1 MGLVALLAVSLVA
14 SAGCGGSSSSSSAP
28 STTAAAVGASGASGA
43 SGPQGTTTSAPTTG
57 HVTVEFAPPQTRND
71 AIGAKL
77 LKVSQTER
85 LAQTLAKTFQ
95 LPHPLLIKG
104 VNGLGSGPFYNPR
117 DNSITL
123 PYGFAAL
130 ILNVARQGNPNLSGY
145 QIGEHVGAV
154 NSFILEHE
162 FGHALI
168 ANFKLP
174 VLGKEEDAAD
184 TIATILL
191 LKAPHGDQ
199 YDAFAAQFWADFSG
213 RQDPPAVAD
222 YADVHSLDLQ
232 RSFDILCDV
241 AGSSQASLRQVA
253 ALGVLPRSRL
263 ASCPQEYQQAV
274 DSLTQELRPHL
285 TGTINLGRG

>member
-1 MGLVALLAVSLVA
+1 LSLAAL
-14 SAGCGGSSSSSSAP
+14 GCGGSGSDSTAT
-28 STTAAAVGASGASGA
+28 TTAAIGASGASGA
-43 SGPQGTTTSAPTTG
+43 SGPQGVTTTTASTG
-57 HVTVEFAPPQTRND
+57 KVRVEFAAPQTQSD
-71 AIGAKL
+71 ALGAKL
-77 LKVSQTER
+77 LKVSQTED
-85 LAQTLAKTFQ
+85 LAQTLAQTFQ
-95 LPHPLLIKG
+95 LPHPLLVKG

-123 PYGFAAL
+123 PYGFATL
-130 ILNVARQGNPNLSGY
+130 IFNTARQGNPGISGFDLG
-145 QIGEHVGAV
+145 QHVGAV

-174 VLGKEEDAAD
+174 VLGSEEDAAD
-184 TIATILL
+184 TIATVLL
-191 LKAPHGDQ
+191 LKAPQGGK

-213 RQDPPAVAD
+213 RQNPPAVAD

-241 AGSSQASLRQVA
+241 AGASRSLMQQVASLGA
-253 ALGVLPRSRL
+253 LPRSRL
-263 ASCPQEYQQAV
+263 VTCPQQYQQAV

-285 TGTINLGRG
+285 AGSISLGR

>member
-1 MGLVALLAVSLVA
+1 MLLAA
-14 SAGCGGSSSSSSAP
+14 AGCGGSGSSSSS
-28 STTAAAVGASGASGA
+28 TGAAGASGASGA
-43 SGPQGTTTSAPTTG
+43 SGVAGAQSPTGTG
-57 HVTVEFAPPQTRND
+57 QVKVVFAPPASRED

-77 LKVSQTER
+77 LKASQTQD
-85 LAQTLAKTFQ
+85 LAQTLAQTFQ
-95 LPHPLLIKG
+95 LPHPLLVKG

-130 ILNVARQGNPNLSGY
+130 IFEVAQKSNPGMSGF
-145 QIGEHVGAV
+145 QIGRRVGAV

-174 VLGKEEDAAD
+174 VLGSEEDAAD

-191 LKAPHGDQ
+191 LKAPQGDQ
-199 YDAFAAQFWADFSG
+199 YDAFAAQFWAAFSG

-222 YADVHSLDLQ
+222 YADSHSLDLQ
-232 RSFDILCDV
+232 RAFDILCDV
-241 AGSSQASLRQVA
+241 AGSSRPGLQEVA
-253 ALGVLPRSRL
+253 AMHVLPTSRL
-263 ASCPQEYQQAV
+263 QSCPQQYQQAV
-274 DSLTQELRPHL
+274 QSLTQELKPHL
-285 TGTINLGRG
+285 SGSISLGAG